1 MDEFIKSK
9 FIEYNFESASPEER
23 QAHTLRVVQ
32 CLMECIVGQPIKFID
47 IGVKAGL
54 LAPIA
59 KKKTRPINPIRHR
72 ADGSYNSHSLVPDY
86 NSTYYEQK
94 TKVVK
99 VVCSCCGLELL
110 KSNYSKHN
118 KSLKSTLV
126 AMCQKHN
133 AQPS

>member
-1 MDEFIKSK
+1 MDEFVKSK

-32 CLMECIVGQPIKFID
+32 CLMEVTVGQPIKFID

-54 LAPIA
+54 LEPIA

-72 ADGSYNSHSLVPDY
+72 AVGSYNSHSLVPDY
-86 NSTYYEQK
+86 NITYYEQK
-94 TKVVK
+94 TKGVK

-110 KSNYSKHN
+110 KSNYSKHK
-118 KSLKSTLV
+118 KSLKCTHV

-133 AQPS
+133 TQPS

>member
-59 KKKTRPINPIRHR
+59 KKKNQAHKPNQT
-72 ADGSYNSHSLVPDY
+72 
-86 NSTYYEQK
+86 
-94 TKVVK
+94 
-99 VVCSCCGLELL
+99 SCRW
-110 KSNYSKHN
+110 
-118 KSLKSTLV
+118 
-126 AMCQKHN
+126 
-133 AQPS
+133 